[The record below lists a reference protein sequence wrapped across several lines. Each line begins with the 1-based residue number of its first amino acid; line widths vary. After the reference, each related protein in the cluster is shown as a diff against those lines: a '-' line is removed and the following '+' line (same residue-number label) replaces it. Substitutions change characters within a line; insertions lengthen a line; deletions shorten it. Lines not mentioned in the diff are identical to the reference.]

1 MLKTTLKIN
10 PSLRKKFDA
19 LEQRAEDAVRDKLI
33 DIAQT
38 AVSASPVDTGA
49 YVTSFSYTVG
59 AGRPRGKSS
68 TNKPTGQNPQ
78 AMRQE
83 GFSNLMTD
91 VNKLRDLLNT
101 TSITLRNGSPHAT
114 AVEYK
119 HGYHVFAKVRNIHG

>member
-1 MLKTTLKIN
+1 MIKTTLKIN
-10 PSLRKKFDA
+10 PSLRKKFGA
-19 LEQRAEDAVRDKLI
+19 LEQRAENAVRDKLI

-68 TNKPTGQNPQ
+68 KNKPQGQNPQ

-83 GFSNLMTD
+83 GFNNLMTD
-91 VNKLRDLLNT
+91 VNKLRNLLNT

>member
-1 MLKTTLKIN
+1 MLKTTFKIN
-10 PSLRKKFDA
+10 PSLRKKFAA
-19 LEQRAEDAVRDKLI
+19 LEQRAEDAVRDKLV

-68 TNKPTGQNPQ
+68 RNKPTNQNAE
-78 AMRQE
+78 AMRKE
-83 GFSNLMTD
+83 GLGNLVLD
-91 VNKLRDLLNT
+91 INKVPNLLNT
-101 TSITLRNGSPHAT
+101 TAITLRNGSPHAP

>member
-1 MLKTTLKIN
+1 MIKTTLKIN
-10 PSLRKKFDA
+10 PSLRKKFGA

-49 YVTSFSYTVG
+49 YVTSFSYTVS

-68 TNKPTGQNPQ
+68 KNKPQGQNPQ

-83 GFSNLMTD
+83 GFNNLMKD
-91 VNKLRDLLNT
+91 ISRISSLKNT
-101 TSITLRNGSPHAT
+101 TRIELRNGSPHAT
-114 AVEYK
+114 AVERK
-119 HGYHVFAKVRNIHG
+119 HGYHVFAKVRNLHG

>member
-10 PSLRKKFDA
+10 PSLRKKFAA
-19 LEQRAEDAVRDKLI
+19 LEQTAEDAVRDKLI

-38 AVSASPVDTGA
+38 AVSYSPVDTGA

-68 TNKPTGQNPQ
+68 RNKPTNQDAG
-78 AMRQE
+78 AMRKV
-83 GFSNLMTD
+83 GFGNLVSD
-91 VNKLRDLLNT
+91 INKVPNLLNT
-101 TSITLRNGSPHAT
+101 TAITLRNGSPHAT

>member
-10 PSLRKKFDA
+10 PSLRKKFA
-19 LEQRAEDAVRDKLI
+19 AIEQTAEDAVRDKLI

-38 AVSASPVDTGA
+38 AVLASPVDTGA

-68 TNKPTGQNPQ
+68 RNKPTNQDAG
-78 AMRQE
+78 AMRKV
-83 GFSNLMTD
+83 GFGNLVSD
-91 VNKLRDLLNT
+91 INKVPNLLNT
-101 TSITLRNGSPHAT
+101 TAITLRNGSPHAT

>member
-1 MLKTTLKIN
+1 MLKTTFKIN
-10 PSLRKKFDA
+10 PSLRKKFAA
-19 LEQRAEDAVRDKLI
+19 LEQRAEDAVRDKLV

-68 TNKPTGQNPQ
+68 ANKPTGQNPQ

-83 GFSNLMTD
+83 GFNNLMKD
-91 VNKLRDLLNT
+91 ISRIPSFKNT
-101 TSITLRNGSPHAT
+101 TKIELRNGSPHAP

>member
-1 MLKTTLKIN
+1 MLKASFKIN
-10 PSLRKKFDA
+10 PSLRKKFA
-19 LEQRAEDAVRDKLI
+19 QFEQRAEDAVRDKLV

-38 AVSASPVDTGA
+38 AVSYSPVDTGA

-68 TNKPTGQNPQ
+68 HNKPTNQNPE
-78 AMRQE
+78 AKRRE
-83 GFSNLMTD
+83 GFGNLVSD
-91 VNKLRDLLNT
+91 INRIPNLLNT
-101 TSITLRNGSPHAT
+101 TAIVLRNGSPHAA

>member
-1 MLKTTLKIN
+1 MIKTTLKIN
-10 PSLRKKFDA
+10 PSLRKKFGA

-68 TNKPTGQNPQ
+68 KNKPTGQNPQ

-83 GFSNLMTD
+83 GFSNLMKD
-91 VNKLRDLLNT
+91 ISRISSLKNT
-101 TSITLRNGSPHAT
+101 TRIELRNRSPHAT

-119 HGYHVFAKVRNIHG
+119 HGYHVFAKVRNLHG